1 MIRLSTILIGAALMS
16 GAANGDDTAIRT
28 AFPNTKIDSI
38 DCLTAAPLCE
48 VVAGTSVFY
57 TTQDAR
63 LMVIGRVFDLQHGRS
78 LTDDRLDAL
87 DAGQPIA
94 RSGAVASRPPQSLPQ
109 GIAGHFD
116 ANDAIV
122 TGEGPRHLAIIADP
136 NCPYCAMVSEAVVE
150 LGDVQADIYL
160 VGTVGGRAVPETVYC
175 ASDPETAL
183 YQAYTKSL
191 DLGASCD
198 AALAVARNERA
209 ARALGLSG
217 TPILIRGDG
226 AIRYGALSAPD
237 LDTWLK
243 GGSTQ

>member
-1 MIRLSTILIGAALMS
+1 MIRIASSLMMAAFI
-16 GAANGDDTAIRT
+16 ANVACADDTAIRD
-28 AFPNTKIDSI
+28 AFPNTKIDSV

-57 TTQDAR
+57 TTEDAR
-63 LMVIGRVFDLQHGRS
+63 LMVIGRVFDLHLGRS

-87 DAGQPIA
+87 DGDRPTT
-94 RSGAVASRPPQSLPQ
+94 RPGAVANRPPQTLPD

-116 ANDAIV
+116 ARDAIV
-122 TGEGPRHLAIIADP
+122 TGDGPRHVAIIADP
-136 NCPYCAMVSEAVVE
+136 NCPYCAMVSEAVIE

-198 AALAVARNERA
+198 AAMAVARNERA

-226 AIRYGALSAPD
+226 AIRYGALSASD

-243 GGSTQ
+243 GGRTK